1 LSFKHAWFKTFGP
14 FFVGAAA
21 VSKVIG
27 IDLGTTNSVVVV
39 MEGGTPQVIPNP
51 EGARTTPSIV
61 AFTSKG
67 ERLVGHVARRQAL
80 TNPEG
85 TIYGVKR
92 LVGRR
97 FDSDAVRAAARLS
110 PYRIVEAA
118 NGDAHVQIH
127 DRIYSPPEIE
137 ALILRY
143 LKDAAE
149 DYLGEPVEE
158 AILSVPAYFNEAQ
171 RQATKDAGTIAGL
184 KVQRILNEATAAA
197 LAYGMIERTSGIVA
211 VYDLGGGTF
220 DVSIAELQDGCYQVL
235 ATAGDTYLGGEDFD
249 ELIIDWLVDEFQ
261 KAHAIDLT
269 GDRMALQRLKEA
281 AEKAKIELSTQPQA
295 EITLPFLS
303 ADRSGPKHL
312 QTELTRTRFERMI
325 RPMLDYTARLCQDAL
340 REAGLQATDVDK
352 VVPVGGQT
360 RTPAV
365 LAAIRDIF
373 RMDPDRS
380 VNPDEVVAIGAAIQ
394 TGIMQGEVTD
404 LVLLDVTPYTLG
416 IETKDGTFT
425 PIVERNSNIPT
436 KKSRIFTTVVDNQP
450 YVDVHV
456 LQGEALL
463 AAESTSLAGFRLG
476 RLDPAPAAEPEIEVT
491 FEVDV
496 NGILQVTALD
506 LATRRQQNIT
516 VSATS
521 GLTQAAIEQARTEA
535 ERFAKV
541 YARTHEREKVA
552 AQLQGLIQSTRK
564 TYELLQHKLTDV
576 EKSEATH
583 DLNLA
588 ELAREASLD
597 EMKATLANL
606 ETTAEVLGRAMCRG

>member
-118 NGDAHVQIH
+118 NGDAHVEIH